1 MYREYARTKAI
12 STTELV
18 GRMLLATTQHLD
30 SVVSNPT
37 SPRTASTFSE
47 AASASTTA
55 SAAVRKDEFLP
66 TCTRISQFSPH
77 REPKATDRVVYVD
90 GDFDLFHAGHV
101 MLLRAARAMGDFLV
115 VGVHTDSEVHRIKG
129 GNFPLMN
136 MMERV
141 LTVLACRYVDEVVI
155 GAPYS
160 ISREMMNGAFNF
172 HLVVH
177 GKTPVLA
184 DCHGKDPYEVAKAMG
199 KYVEVEHEFAYLGT
213 SFLVDRIVARRKE
226 SEERNRRKLMQ

>member
-1 MYREYARTKAI
+1 MGDYLVVGIHNDEEISKHKGIPVMTMQERIVVLEACRWVDEVIANVPYVTDLNIVKQHGCSFCVHGDDVILGEDGRDLYAEAKAAGMYREYARTKAI

-47 AASASTTA
+47 TASASN

-101 MLLRAARAMGDFLV
+101 M
-115 VGVHTDSEVHRIKG
+115 
-129 GNFPLMN
+129 
-136 MMERV
+136 
-141 LTVLACRYVDEVVI
+141 
-155 GAPYS
+155 
-160 ISREMMNGAFNF
+160 F
-172 HLVVH
+172 H
-177 GKTPVLA
+177 
-184 DCHGKDPYEVAKAMG
+184 E
-199 KYVEVEHEFAYLGT
+199 
-213 SFLVDRIVARRKE
+213 
-226 SEERNRRKLMQ
+226 